1 MVIISIRHASIG
13 KNSSPRWVWRY
24 QRGNQNPQIKERQ
37 TAQTPKEKRT
47 NNDLQS
53 NTQKTKD
60 RATRTPIKIRGEQ
73 SVARSLVY
81 CVMFCKSLFVF
92 PLAIILS
99 AFFDLRLLIT
109 FWQRQTILEP
119 IRAKY
124 SNTLILIFILE
135 TFNCNSFCSTQSYE
149 KKV

>member
-1 MVIISIRHASIG
+1 MSLKI
-13 KNSSPRWVWRY
+13 
-24 QRGNQNPQIKERQ
+24 
-37 TAQTPKEKRT
+37 PKESSESANQRKTDSTHAKRKKDKQRST
-47 NNDLQS
+47 N

-60 RATRTPIKIRGEQ
+60 RATRTPIKIRGGQ

-92 PLAIILS
+92 LLAIILS

-119 IRAKY
+119 IMAKY

>member
-1 MVIISIRHASIG
+1 
-13 KNSSPRWVWRY
+13 
-24 QRGNQNPQIKERQ
+24 
-37 TAQTPKEKRT
+37 
-47 NNDLQS
+47 
-53 NTQKTKD
+53 
-60 RATRTPIKIRGEQ
+60 
-73 SVARSLVY
+73 
-81 CVMFCKSLFVF
+81 MFCKSLFVF
-92 PLAIILS
+92 LLAIILS

-119 IRAKY
+119 IMAKY